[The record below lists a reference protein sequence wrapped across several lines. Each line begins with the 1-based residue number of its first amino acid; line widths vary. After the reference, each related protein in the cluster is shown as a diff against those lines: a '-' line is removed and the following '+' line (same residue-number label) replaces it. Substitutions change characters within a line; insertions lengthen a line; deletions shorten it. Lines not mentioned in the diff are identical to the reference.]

1 MSGDSGRVAGQG
13 IGHRV
18 HQTALAIFG
27 AHAPDV
33 DPDLFPSDAVYRL
46 FLSLAAH
53 DRRHLIAV
61 HRLAV
66 AEGLDVATCQAALL
80 HDIGKA
86 SLAGRHVHT
95 HERILHVL
103 PIGLHPDLDTHVSGV
118 GLARH
123 HAAIG
128 ADRLRA
134 LGVDE
139 RVCWLVEHHDQ
150 TGTADAQL
158 EALQRIDN
166 ATP

>member
-1 MSGDSGRVAGQG
+1 M
-13 IGHRV
+13 
-18 HQTALAIFG
+18 HQTALAVFG
-27 AHAPDV
+27 AHAPEIGSEH
-33 DPDLFPSDAVYRL
+33 FPNDEVYRL
-46 FLSLAAH
+46 FMSLAAH

-61 HRLAV
+61 YNLAR
-66 AEGLDVATCQAALL
+66 EQGLEPATCQAALL

-86 SLAGRHVHT
+86 SLAGRKVHT

-103 PIGLHPDLDTHVSGV
+103 PIGLHPEQEPHVSGV

-128 ADRLRA
+128 AERLRA

-139 RVCWLVEHHDQ
+139 RVCWLVAHHDQ
-150 TGTADAQL
+150 VDTGDTELA
-158 EALQRIDN
+158 ALQAIDN